1 MAFKAVFVDRDGTIN
16 VNVEYLDDPKKLKI
30 YPGVA
35 EGLKKLKE
43 NSFKIIVITNQSG
56 IARGFFSEERLK
68 EIHQKMREELSK
80 KGATIDGIY
89 YCPHH
94 PDDGCDCRKPN
105 TGLFKKAVKEH
116 NIDITSSYVIGDRM
130 LDIEAGFK
138 IGLKTVLVPEKK
150 EKVKKEM
157 KKSKIKPDYLCNDFY
172 SGVKWILK
180 NNKS

>member
-94 PDDGCDCRKPN
+94 PADGCSCRKPE
-105 TGLFKKAVKEH
+105 TALFHRAARDFNLDLKISWV
-116 NIDITSSYVIGDRM
+116 VGDSWR
-130 LDIEAGFK
+130 DIEAGRR
-138 IGLKTVLVPEKK
+138 IGAKTILV
-150 EKVKKEM
+150 
-157 KKSKIKPDYLCNDFY
+157 KSGPSRGNEDCDPPDSIAENLLEAANLILSE
-172 SGVKWILK
+172 SGR
-180 NNKS
+180 SGE